1 MSLSRKLGVNEV
13 EEILVRRKDITK
25 TGFRKTEII
34 DWRCISALMIV
45 SGREARNRMFHMQ
58 GVREM
63 RLSE

>member
-1 MSLSRKLGVNEV
+1 MSLSRKLGVNEI

-34 DWRCISALMIV
+34 DWRCISVLMIV